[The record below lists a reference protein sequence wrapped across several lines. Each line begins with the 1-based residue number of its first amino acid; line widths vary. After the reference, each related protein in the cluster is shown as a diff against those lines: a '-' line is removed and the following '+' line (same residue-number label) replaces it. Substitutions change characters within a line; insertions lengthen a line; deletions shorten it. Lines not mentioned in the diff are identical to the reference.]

1 MWRKERMYCTS
12 RSISIYYIFFRM
24 QGITPETG
32 GLQNDNANTLKKKK
46 KLLRPCYALRIFKN
60 CLPKR
65 RNTKDMLPEAARSNV
80 LRRRMSEGRTG

>member
-1 MWRKERMYCTS
+1 MYCTS

-46 KLLRPCYALRIFKN
+46 KYCSAHATRYEYSRIACQNAETPRTCYRKLLGAMFCVDA
-60 CLPKR
+60 
-65 RNTKDMLPEAARSNV
+65 
-80 LRRRMSEGRTG
+80 